1 MAPEEKDAFLE
12 SVRKIKEA
20 CSAIAEK
27 VGADLAAVC
36 EALQLVA
43 EEIAESITETIAPII
58 DTVVDELI
66 KERSREA
73 SRRRPEPYAPRP
85 RPPFRKR
92 LKIFRCRNSC

>member
-1 MAPEEKDAFLE
+1 MTPEEKDVFLE
-12 SVRKIKEA
+12 SVQRLIEAGKKIV
-20 CSAIAEK
+20 EK
-27 VGADLAAVC
+27 LSADLAAVC
-36 EALQLVA
+36 EALQLVV

-73 SRRRPEPYAPRP
+73 SRRRPEPYAAKP